1 MKKTTIAIAIFALA
15 SGAVSAQ
22 TAGQDQARAM
32 DAYAKAAAV
41 TSHHEALK
49 YFVGRWKV
57 ESKMWAVPGAPPSES
72 VNTNAGEMILGGR
85 YVRLAYRGQMMG
97 QPFEGLQISGY
108 DNTAQVFTTIWIDN
122 TSTSFYLLKG
132 SYDEAKKTYTFNGRW
147 ADPLGGDTPVRMIIR
162 IVSPDVYESETY
174 MILPDGKEFMSMA
187 DRSVR
192 IK

>member
-15 SGAVSAQ
+15 SGAASAQ
-22 TAGQDQARAM
+22 TAGQDQAKAM
-32 DAYAKAAAV
+32 EAYTKAAAI
-41 TSHHEALK
+41 TTHHEVLN

-132 SYDEAKKTYTFNGRW
+132 TYDAAKKTYTFTGRW

-174 MILPDGKEFMSMA
+174 MVLPDGKDFKSMEM
-187 DRSVR
+187 RCTR
-192 IK
+192 KK